1 MNLTTQAVISGLM
14 TGSVYMLLGL
24 GLVLVYSTSRVLNLA
39 HGETF
44 ASAGV
49 ATGLLASLGASLPVA
64 ILAGLAVGVS
74 LSSSLHW
81 FILRTRAHWPPS
93 TLILVTLAAAF
104 LMRGVM
110 ILLVG
115 TGPISFPRLIAGP
128 PIRILGGAL
137 PLQGLLLIVVSL
149 TVCLVVAL
157 VLTKSRLGKNLMAT
171 AENPEAAELVGIN
184 VQIARLVA
192 YALAGCLGAVSA
204 VLLTPLISVDFQS
217 GLAMTL
223 RGFIAA
229 AIAGMSPLGT
239 ILSGLL
245 LGLFEQMVA
254 AYLGALFQDPVIF
267 AVLIGV
273 ALWRSRLIRFGG
285 SRRA

>member
-1 MNLTTQAVISGLM
+1 MNLTTQAIISGLM

-49 ATGLLASLGASLPVA
+49 STGLLVSLGVSLPLA
-64 ILAGLAVGVS
+64 IAAGLAVGVA
-74 LSSSLHW
+74 LSASLHW
-81 FILRTRAHWPPS
+81 FILRTRAHWPAS
-93 TLILVTLAAAF
+93 TLILVTLATAF

-110 ILLVG
+110 ILLAG
-115 TGPISFPRLIAGP
+115 TDPVSFPRLISGP
-128 PIRILGGAL
+128 PIRIMGGAL
-137 PLQGLLLIVVSL
+137 PLQGLLLMVVSL
-149 TVCLVVAL
+149 LVCVSVA
-157 VLTKSRLGKNLMAT
+157 VFLTRSRLGKNLLAT
-171 AENPEAAELVGIN
+171 AENPDAAQLMGVN
-184 VQIARLVA
+184 VQLARLIA
-192 YALAGCLGAVSA
+192 YGLAGFLGAVSA

-229 AIAGMSPLGT
+229 AIAGMSPFGT
-239 ILSGLL
+239 IASGLL
-245 LGLFEQMVA
+245 LGLFEQMVGV
-254 AYLGALFQDPVIF
+254 YLGALFQDPIIF

-285 SRRA
+285 SKRA

>member
-44 ASAGV
+44 ATAGV
-49 ATGLLASLGASLPVA
+49 STGLLVSLGANLPLA
-64 ILAGLAVGVS
+64 IFGGLVVGVS

-81 FILRTRAHWPPS
+81 FILRTRAHWPAS
-93 TLILVTLAAAF
+93 TLILVTLATAF

-110 ILLVG
+110 ILVAG
-115 TGPISFPRLIAGP
+115 TDPISFPRLIAGP
-128 PIRILGGAL
+128 PIRIMGGAL
-137 PLQGLLLIVVSL
+137 PLQGLLLIVVSSV
-149 TVCLVVAL
+149 VCLLVAII
-157 VLTKSRLGKNLMAT
+157 LTRSRLGKNLLAT
-171 AENPEAAELVGIN
+171 AENPDAAELVGVN
-184 VQIARLVA
+184 VQVARLIA

-229 AIAGMSPLGT
+229 AIAGMSPFGT
-239 ILSGLL
+239 IISGLL
-245 LGLFEQMVA
+245 LGLFEQMVG

-267 AVLIGV
+267 AVLIVV
-273 ALWRSRLIRFGG
+273 AVWRSRLIRFGG

>member
-1 MNLTTQAVISGLM
+1 MNLTTQAIISGLM

-44 ASAGV
+44 AAAAVS
-49 ATGLLASLGASLPVA
+49 TGLLVTLGVGLPIA
-64 ILAGLAVGVS
+64 IAAGLLVGVS

-81 FILRTRAHWPPS
+81 FILRKRAHWPAP
-93 TLILVTLAAAF
+93 TLILVTLATAF

-110 ILLVG
+110 ILLAG
-115 TGPISFPRLIAGP
+115 TDPISFPRLISGP
-128 PIRILGGAL
+128 PIRIMGGAL

-149 TVCLVVAL
+149 IVCLVVA
-157 VLTKSRLGKNLMAT
+157 VFLTHSRLGKNLLAT
-171 AENPEAAELVGIN
+171 AENPDAAELVGVN
-184 VQIARLVA
+184 VHLARLSA
-192 YALAGCLGAVSA
+192 YALAGFLGATSA

-217 GLAMTL
+217 GLGMTL

-229 AIAGMSPLGT
+229 AIAGMSPFGT
-239 ILSGLL
+239 IISGLL
-245 LGLFEQMVA
+245 LGLFEQMVG

-267 AVLIGV
+267 ALLIGV

>member
-1 MNLTTQAVISGLM
+1 MNLATQAIISGLM

-24 GLVLVYSTSRVLNLA
+24 GLVLVYRTSRVLNLA

-44 ASAGV
+44 AAAGV
-49 ATGLLASLGASLPVA
+49 STGLLFNLGVGLPLA
-64 ILAGLAVGVS
+64 IFAGLLVGVS

-81 FILRTRAHWPPS
+81 FILRKRAHWPAP
-93 TLILVTLAAAF
+93 TLILVTLATAF

-115 TGPISFPRLIAGP
+115 TDPISFRRLISGP
-128 PIRILGGAL
+128 PIRIMGGAL
-137 PLQGLLLIVVSL
+137 PLQGLLLIVVSMI
-149 TVCLVVAL
+149 VCGVVA
-157 VLTKSRLGKNLMAT
+157 VFLTRSKLGKNLLAT
-171 AENPEAAELVGIN
+171 AENPDAAELVGVN
-184 VQIARLVA
+184 VQSARLIA
-192 YALAGCLGAVSA
+192 YGLAGCLGALSA
-204 VLLTPLISVDFQS
+204 ILLTPLISVDFQS

-229 AIAGMSPLGT
+229 AIAGMSPFGT
-239 ILSGLL
+239 IVSGLM
-245 LGLFEQMVA
+245 LGLFEQMVG

-267 AVLIGV
+267 GVLICV
-273 ALWRSRLIRFGG
+273 AVWRSRLIRFGG